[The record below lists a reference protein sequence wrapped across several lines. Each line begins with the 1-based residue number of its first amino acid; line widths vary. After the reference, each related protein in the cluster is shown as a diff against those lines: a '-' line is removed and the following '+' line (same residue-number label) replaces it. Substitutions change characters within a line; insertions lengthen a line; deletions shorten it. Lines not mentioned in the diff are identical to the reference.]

1 MNAEWIATL
10 GDKLTPEAYQVLP
23 QPARKL
29 SPLLN
34 LYRVL
39 IVAFGVLV
47 LYYVLAFAL
56 WGSAMGELRQAA
68 KVMGIS

>member
-10 GDKLTPEAYQVLP
+10 GEKLTPEAYQVLP

-39 IVAFGVLV
+39 IVAFGVLI
-47 LYYVLAFAL
+47 LYYILAFVL
-56 WGSAMGELRQAA
+56 WGTAMGELRQAA
-68 KVMGIS
+68 KAMGLT